1 MICHM
6 DRQKLP
12 ILPTVCM
19 FRKGR
24 NEMSSSRKFKTE
36 VADLLHL
43 IIHSLYS
50 NKEIF
55 LRELISNASDA
66 IDKLRYLTLTDD
78 SLKGFAFD
86 PQIDISF
93 TEGDKRT
100 LTISDN
106 GIGMDEEDL
115 NNNLGTIASSG
126 TRKFLQSLTE
136 DQKKDSN
143 LIGQFGVGF
152 YSAFMVASRITVI
165 TRKAGTE
172 NAYRWTSTGE
182 SSYTIDDAERDSQ
195 GTTIT
200 LELNEEG
207 EQFAN
212 RWTLDNLIKKYS
224 DNIAYPIFLSYD
236 QTHYDNDKKDENGE
250 SVKTVEHKR
259 EQVNSASA
267 LWKRPKSSIKDEEYK
282 EYYKNSFYD
291 SEDPLFYIHTQAEGA
306 TEYTTLFFIPAKA
319 PFDMYYADYR
329 PGVKLY
335 VKRVYITDD
344 DKELLPTYLRF
355 VRGVI
360 DSEDLPLNVSREIL
374 QENRVMMSI
383 RNASVKKLLGEFK
396 KIAENNPELYEKFIA
411 EYGRPLKE
419 GLYSDYANRDT
430 LLDLVRYKS
439 SEGDGYV
446 SLKQYK
452 ERMKEGQKAIY
463 YITGGKEDI
472 LRTSPLVA
480 AYKEKGYE
488 VLLMCDDIDEIVVG
502 TIGTYQDMPLKA
514 INKEESIDD
523 LKSEEDKKKEED
535 KKGVAEKIKAALGDK
550 VKDVRVSSRL
560 SDAPAAVILS
570 NDDLSIQMQRMMRQ
584 LGHDDTP
591 EIKPLLEINPDSAVI
606 RKIEDSQDDGF
617 IKAMSAV
624 ILDQAL
630 IAEGV
635 MPADSSEFVKNLTS
649 ILSV

>member
-1 MICHM
+1 MICHIPQ
-6 DRQKLP
+6 DKLP
-12 ILPTVCM
+12 ILLVVCM
-19 FRKGR
+19 FMRGR

-78 SLKGFAFD
+78 SLKGFSFE

-106 GIGMDEEDL
+106 GIGMDEDDL

-152 YSAFMVASRITVI
+152 YSAFMVASRITVV
-165 TRKAGTE
+165 TRKAGTDK
-172 NAYRWTSTGE
+172 AYRWTSTGE
-182 SSYTIDDAERDSQ
+182 SSYTIDEAERDGQ

-236 QTHYDNDKKDENGE
+236 QTHYDNEKKDADGN
-250 SVKTVEHKR
+250 SLKTVEHKR

-282 EYYKNSFYD
+282 EYYKNTFYD
-291 SEDPLFYIHTQAEGA
+291 SDDPLFYIHTQAEGA

-396 KIAENNPELYEKFIA
+396 KISENNPELYEKFIA

-463 YITGGKEDI
+463 YITGGKEEI

-584 LGHDDTP
+584 LGHDETP

-606 RKIEDSQDDGF
+606 RKIEESQDDGF
-617 IKAMSAV
+617 VKALSAV

-630 IAEGV
+630 LAEGV
-635 MPADSSEFVKNLTS
+635 MPSDSSQFVKNLTS

>member
-1 MICHM
+1 
-6 DRQKLP
+6 
-12 ILPTVCM
+12 M
-19 FRKGR
+19 FMEGR

-78 SLKGFAFD
+78 SLKGFSFE

-106 GIGMDEEDL
+106 GIGMDEDVL

-152 YSAFMVASRITVI
+152 YSAFMVASRITVV
-165 TRKAGTE
+165 TRKAGTDK
-172 NAYRWTSTGE
+172 AYRWTSTGE
-182 SSYTIDDAERDSQ
+182 SSYTIDEAERDGQ

-212 RWTLDNLIKKYS
+212 RWPLDNLIKKYS

-236 QTHYDNDKKDENGE
+236 QTHYDNEKKDADGN
-250 SVKTVEHKR
+250 SLKTVEHKR

-282 EYYKNSFYD
+282 EYYKNTFYD

-383 RNASVKKLLGEFK
+383 RNASVKKLLGEFR
-396 KIAENNPELYEKFIA
+396 KISENNPELYEKFIA

-502 TIGTYQDMPLKA
+502 TIGTYQEMPLKA

-523 LKSEEDKKKEED
+523 LKSDEDKKKEED

-584 LGHDDTP
+584 LGHDETP

-606 RKIEDSQDDGF
+606 RKIEESQDDGF
-617 IKAMSAV
+617 VKALSAV

-630 IAEGV
+630 LAEGV
-635 MPADSSEFVKNLTS
+635 MPSDSSQFVRNLTS